1 MHVWARFRCTSA
13 CRFIFVLSD
22 MVFPQVWHWYFNGPP
37 SSTRAIID
45 SSNVFRSKI
54 KVCVKIVLQLITK
67 AIVNG
72 QSINNEQT
80 SSSFRIV
87 GKFIFSGTIRPRRHN
102 IIGMISGVVCWKSIS
117 GLEVLST
124 HNAGVGQV
132 KVHLCV
138 PLNLV
143 LVILQAADRAPPL
156 PLLTSFNHWL
166 QGRVQI

>member
-1 MHVWARFRCTSA
+1 MCGRGSGALLRVASSLFCPTWSFHRFDTDTS
-13 CRFIFVLSD
+13 
-22 MVFPQVWHWYFNGPP
+22 MVPHLQLEL
-37 SSTRAIID
+37 SSTPATYSGLKLR
-45 SSNVFRSKI
+45 FGSKLFYNSLPRQLLMVNI
-54 KVCVKIVLQLITK
+54 K
-67 AIVNG
+67 
-72 QSINNEQT
+72 QT